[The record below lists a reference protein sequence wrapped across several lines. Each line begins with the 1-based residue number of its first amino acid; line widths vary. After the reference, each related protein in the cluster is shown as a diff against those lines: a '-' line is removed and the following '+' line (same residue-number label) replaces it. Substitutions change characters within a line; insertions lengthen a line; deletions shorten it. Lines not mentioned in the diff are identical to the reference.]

1 MVGKDIYVYRVFTGR
16 LGGILVE
23 IYGENWGFLRGER
36 FFWFSW
42 KNERFLIKTEISME
56 KSGFSGIVD

>member
-1 MVGKDIYVYRVFTGR
+1 MGKTGDF
-16 LGGILVE
+16 LEGK
-23 IYGENWGFLRGER
+23 GFFG
-36 FFWFSW
+36 FSW